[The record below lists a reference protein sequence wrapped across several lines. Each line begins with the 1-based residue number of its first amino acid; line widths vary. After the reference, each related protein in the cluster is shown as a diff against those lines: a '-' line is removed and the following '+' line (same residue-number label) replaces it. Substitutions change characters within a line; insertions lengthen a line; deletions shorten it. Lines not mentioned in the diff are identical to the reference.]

1 MIRFY
6 AYYNHGGYKD
16 FYLGSQAEETVFKYY
31 LPLLNVHES
40 VLENN
45 YDEELMRCVERQKQL
60 PKLIQL
66 SEQTI
71 ESNYP
76 SWARKMM
83 SHSGYKLLY
92 KCLGHHAILAVR
104 DIPGKKDAYGRQTPF
119 NVMMCGDSVEEIENL
134 DSIAEYIRCN
144 MSAFE
149 EKICS
154 FFENDFV
161 ENGLKFNHA
170 AFVAYVREMI
180 SEKLSLDIDETL
192 KLPIRMLIIPL
203 YATIDNALRE
213 QGIAKKELLLCYN
226 VGGVVL
232 YKAKSVPQTSQQPTS
247 EPPRIVGEKTYNGS
261 RVDDATVFHRND
273 CTDIPSLHAML
284 NLPKIDDVK
293 KMHEEIAD
301 LWRYVRK
308 LENRIEELEKH

>member
-1 MIRFY
+1 MIKFY

-71 ESNYP
+71 EYNYP

-119 NVMMCGDSVEEIENL
+119 NVMMCGDSVEDIENL

-144 MSAFE
+144 MSVFE

-161 ENGLKFNHA
+161 ENGLKFSHA
-170 AFVAYVREMI
+170 AFIAYVSEII
-180 SEKLSLDIDETL
+180 SEKLSLDIDDAL

-213 QGIAKKELLLCYN
+213 QGIAKKELMLCYN
-226 VGGVVL
+226 IDGVML
-232 YKAKSVPQTSQQPTS
+232 CKAKSVH
-247 EPPRIVGEKTYNGS
+247 EPPSADGGKTDS
-261 RVDDATVFHRND
+261 WEWKEDSSASQRND

-284 NLPKIDDVK
+284 RIPKIDELK
-293 KMHEEIAD
+293 KLHEEITK
-301 LWRYVRK
+301 LWNYVHE